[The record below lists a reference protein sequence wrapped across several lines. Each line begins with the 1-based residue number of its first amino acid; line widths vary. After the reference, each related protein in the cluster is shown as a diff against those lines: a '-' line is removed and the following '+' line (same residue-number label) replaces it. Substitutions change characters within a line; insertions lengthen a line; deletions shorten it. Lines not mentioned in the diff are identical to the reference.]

1 VRRRNNL
8 PAGCGQFC
16 EGPCLPGDEWWNTV
30 WLTRV
35 SPVDRPG
42 FPGQNEGM
50 SVVEDIRQALQDFLA
65 PELRA
70 VAAKFES
77 IESKI
82 DAVNIRISSLE
93 KAVDSRFSAAEE
105 KANIRQ
111 EAMDAR
117 LSAAEEKA
125 NVRQE
130 AMDARFS
137 AAEEKANVRQEM
149 ILVQFERITN
159 LLDVDK
165 RLLRLESQREEPL
178 AKSA

>member
-1 VRRRNNL
+1 M
-8 PAGCGQFC
+8 
-16 EGPCLPGDEWWNTV
+16 
-30 WLTRV
+30 WLTGV
-35 SPVDRPG
+35 SPVDRLS
-42 FPGQNEGM
+42 FPGQNECM
-50 SVVEDIRQALQDFLA
+50 SVVEDVRQVLQDFLA

-70 VAAKFES
+70 VAAKFEAT
-77 IESKI
+77 ESKI

-93 KAVDSRFSAAEE
+93 K
-105 KANIRQ
+105 
-111 EAMDAR
+111 
-117 LSAAEEKA
+117 
-125 NVRQE
+125 

>member
-117 LSAAEEKA
+117 
-125 NVRQE
+125 
-130 AMDARFS
+130 FS